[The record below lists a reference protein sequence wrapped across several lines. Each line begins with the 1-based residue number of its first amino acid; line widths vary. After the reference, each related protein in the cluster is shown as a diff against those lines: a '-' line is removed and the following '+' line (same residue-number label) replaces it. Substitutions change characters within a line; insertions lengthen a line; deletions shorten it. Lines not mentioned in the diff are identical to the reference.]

1 MAQTDAID
9 VSKYQGVIDWTTV
22 TAPIAIIKMGG
33 GDDGLYTDPDAN
45 RNYYGAKAAGKAIG
59 MYYFAGGKDP
69 INEADFFLSL
79 CSPLEEDDVLI
90 LDWELDNHPDP
101 VGWCHSFIQRLIDR
115 GAPIPMLYMSSSR
128 TFADRDPA
136 NTMRYLNWSPV
147 VAQNVG
153 LWVANYSVGT
163 DADVA
168 IKWFPTYI
176 MHQYTDAGREP
187 GITDAVDMSVF
198 FGTVLQFKHYGYHAV
213 AVPATPVPDP
223 LPVQLP
229 GDAAAPL
236 PAEPAVPVSEP
247 APDAPPAV
255 VAVPAAAEP
264 PAVSGPVTDPLP
276 GETPAAPPVAPA
288 PTVVVKNSLITIG
301 MAIAALIAA
310 LLAWLH
316 S

>member
-9 VSKYQGVIDWTTV
+9 CSKYQGVIDWTTV
-22 TAPIAIIKMGG
+22 AAPIALIKMGG
-33 GDDGLYTDPDAN
+33 GDDGLYTDPQAN

-59 MYYFAGGKDP
+59 MYYFAGGNDP
-69 INEADFFLSL
+69 TNEADFFLSL
-79 CSPLEEDDVLI
+79 CSPLEDDDVLI
-90 LDWELDNHPDP
+90 LDWELDHHPDP
-101 VGWCHSFIQRLIDR
+101 VNWCRIFIQRLIDR

-136 NTMRYLNWSPV
+136 NNMRYLDWSPV

-153 LWVANYSVGT
+153 LWVANYSVDT

-168 IKWFPTYI
+168 VKWFPTYV

-187 GITDAVDMSVF
+187 GVNGDVDMSVF
-198 FGTVLQFKHYGYHAV
+198 FGSVLQFKHYGYHAV
-213 AVPATPVPDP
+213 AVPATPVPNP

-229 GDAAAPL
+229 GDAPVPL
-236 PAEPAVPVSEP
+236 PEEPAVPVPQPEP
-247 APDAPPAV
+247 VTPPAV
-255 VAVPAAAEP
+255 IAPQPVP
-264 PAVSGPVTDPLP
+264 
-276 GETPAAPPVAPA
+276 ETPAVPGPATDPVPGPAPAPAPVAQE
-288 PTVVVKNSLITIG
+288 PTVVVKNSLMTIG
-301 MAIAALIAA
+301 LAIAALIAA